1 MREEFYV
8 GYSWGHYV
16 INVPRS
22 FSLKFRGD
30 VYNYDILS
38 NSKIIK
44 TYTDTYH
51 DTQMLKEDK
60 YGRLWLNVYHDYGFD
75 DRIEETFD
83 LVKDEQEAD
92 KLSEKDTYHYMGEP
106 PFIHA
111 TELNDFIL
119 HEDPTEEIPGYI
131 ESKRKEIIELNKQ
144 ITR

>member
-1 MREEFYV
+1 L
-8 GYSWGHYV
+8 S
-16 INVPRS
+16 RS
-22 FSLKFRGD
+22 ETVKSYLNFQNHDIIELLK
-30 VYNYDILS
+30 
-38 NSKIIK
+38 
-44 TYTDTYH
+44 
-51 DTQMLKEDK
+51 DK
-60 YGRLWLNVYHDYGFD
+60 YDRLWLHVYKEYVFY

-92 KLSEKDTYHYMGEP
+92 KLSERGTYHYMGEP

-131 ESKRKEIIELNKQ
+131 ESKRSEIIEFNKQ